1 MGGVDRK
8 HLIEALAG
16 LLAYD
21 GPNEQ
26 TLIRTA

>member
-1 MGGVDRK
+1 MGSIDRK
-8 HLIEALAG
+8 RFTEALAG

-26 TLIRTA
+26 TLIRRA